1 MLFSSLLKDAANYLS
16 LFAFVGV
23 PFPFRLLLPIHA
35 DAAVGV
41 VRGIVALASPT
52 AKL

>member
-1 MLFSSLLKDAANYLS
+1 VSH

-23 PFPFRLLLPIHA
+23 TFSITFTITKTA
-35 DAAVGV
+35 DAAVV
-41 VRGIVALASPT
+41 AVQGIVALASPT